1 MNTLLTITFTLAGLA
16 ILSLALSVALYAIAD
31 IAELSDEI
39 HRRNGG
45 Q

>member
-1 MNTLLTITFTLAGLA
+1 MNTLLTIAFTLAGLA
-16 ILSLALSVALYAIAD
+16 LAGLALSVALYTIAD